1 MSHEPKIQYCLLN
14 ILDVLY
20 AFVLFS
26 PFAPQFV
33 IMNSPV
39 RSLPSFLCLL
49 SHTRIHQ
56 MLHFIYQLHCHST
69 VRDFKLLFGPLKFF
83 CGGWESFQAQTFV
96 KWFSISNVVLKKSSA
111 RFANSTPLSIFSPS
125 PRNMIHLHRRCW
137 EWLSANTPLHMWERP
152 RRQPPFQVA
161 GISRRVWHVKLPVSQ
176 LTSPSAFLKVSQ
188 ALNYLWILLFTNL

>member
-1 MSHEPKIQYCLLN
+1 MSLEPKIQYCLLN
-14 ILDVLY
+14 VLDVLY

-56 MLHFIYQLHCHST
+56 MLPFIYQLHCHST
-69 VRDFKLLFGPLKFF
+69 IRDFKLLFGPFKFF

-111 RFANSTPLSIFSPS
+111 RFANSTPLFIFSPS

-137 EWLSANTPLHMWERP
+137 EWLSANTPLHMWERLEETTTFP
-152 RRQPPFQVA
+152 GSRDQPVCVTCQTA
-161 GISRRVWHVKLPVSQ
+161 RVPAHLTKCFPKSP
-176 LTSPSAFLKVSQ
+176 TSPQ
-188 ALNYLWILLFTNL
+188 LFMNLVIH